1 MLHTVLQGDQ
11 VATRLL
17 RGEEPTQVGVLGGH
31 SGHSPPWGS
40 LLLLYRGCVGVP
52 ETRHHGGGQ
61 GGRAEGVHVL
71 QGVPAAGRAATA
83 TATEVGVRGP
93 AACQRAPPC
102 LASST
107 RPSRHVLEMWVP
119 WCREGGSKGSYCKH
133 VFSQFPSGIDWNI
146 CGTLYLVSLFY
157 SV

>member
-1 MLHTVLQGDQ
+1 MLHTVLQG
-11 VATRLL
+11 
-17 RGEEPTQVGVLGGH
+17 VGAGSYQTVEWGVKVQCR
-31 SGHSPPWGS
+31 HSPPWGS

-83 TATEVGVRGP
+83 TATEVGVGGP

-107 RPSRHVLEMWVP
+107 RPSRRVLEMWVP
-119 WCREGGSKGSYCKH
+119 WCWEGGSKGSYCKH

-146 CGTLYLVSLFY
+146 CGALYLVSLFY